1 MNILF
6 RGDGMDQALLF
17 WTKIGALGQL
27 AGALATFL
35 AVIVSLYVVIT
46 DRREGVKLVVGKR
59 KIIGGGVNL
68 DVISFE
74 ITNVGARPFVIN
86 SIGWRTGWF
95 KRGPQSLKYKWAIQ
109 LGDNSMFSTQLPHLL
124 QQGQSASVT
133 IPTNMFFKNNSKE
146 KSLFRSR
153 KFLKYINVGTNMHG
167 VVNTALGTA
176 KTVRVE
182 RDLSQMIEDHYY

>member
-1 MNILF
+1 
-6 RGDGMDQALLF
+6 MDQALLF

-35 AVIVSLYVVIT
+35 AVIVSLYVVVT
-46 DRREGVKLVVGKR
+46 DRREGVKLVVGQR
-59 KIIGGGVNL
+59 KIIGGGINL

-95 KRGPQSLKYKWAIQ
+95 KRGPKSLRHKWAIQ

-133 IPTNMFFKNNSKE
+133 IPTNMFFKNNSKD
-146 KSLFRSR
+146 KSLFHPR
-153 KFLKYINVGTNMHG
+153 KFLKYINVGTNTHG
-167 VVNTALGTA
+167 FVNTALGTA
-176 KTVRVE
+176 KAIRVE
-182 RDLSQMIEDHYY
+182 KELSKLIADHYSSE

>member
-1 MNILF
+1 
-6 RGDGMDQALLF
+6 MDQALLF

-35 AVIVSLYVVIT
+35 AVLVSLYVIVT
-46 DRREGVKLVVGKR
+46 DRREGVKLVVGER
-59 KIIGGGVNL
+59 KIIGGGINL

-95 KRGPQSLKYKWAIQ
+95 KRGPKSLRHKWAIQ
-109 LGDNSMFSTQLPHLL
+109 VGDNSVLSTQLPYVL

-133 IPTNMFFKNNSKE
+133 IPTNMFFQNNSKE
-146 KSLFRSR
+146 KSLFHPR
-153 KFLKYINVGTNMHG
+153 KIFKSINVGTNIHG
-167 VVNTALGTA
+167 FVNTALGTA
-176 KTVRVE
+176 KIARVE
-182 RDLSQMIEDHYY
+182 KDLSQMIADHYSSE